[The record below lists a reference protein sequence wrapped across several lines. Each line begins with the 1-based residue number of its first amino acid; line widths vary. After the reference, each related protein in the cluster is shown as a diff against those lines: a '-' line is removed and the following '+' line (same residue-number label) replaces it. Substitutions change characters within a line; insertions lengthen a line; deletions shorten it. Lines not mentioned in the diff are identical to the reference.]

1 MRAGYRIALFSIWA
15 LSLLLTSSVL
25 SVHNHAIFKTGN
37 NTPIDT
43 SPQRE
48 GLTQDIPVNSPPY
61 ASGDT
66 GTNRYSSN
74 SSSFQKNWQTMPF
87 LSHGTAVKNIANVTV
102 LKSGA
107 GEYMPMDSVG
117 ISTGFQPS
125 TTSSS
130 AQGNA
135 NPGDVFCGQGIQA
148 CGNVAYQGGIV
159 MHDAQFVIDVWA
171 GCGSDGCYDVCN
183 GQHLFEPSAGDVA
196 DCHYIFLQELY
207 LQDFCDEG
215 GIGPGGL
222 FAVINQYTDGTGT
235 GLGSC
240 SLQGGLASE
249 SGGGFSVKYTYDP
262 TDFPSNGSNC
272 VGVTP
277 CLSDGDIRDSA
288 LRAADSL
295 GDSCVPNGIQCAVLV
310 LIPFNACLFTDNG
323 DTFCPQA
330 NVVKFCAY
338 HDVFVPLE
346 DPSNPPKILMYASMP
361 VAAAASG

>member
-1 MRAGYRIALFSIWA
+1 MRAGYRIALFSIWV
-15 LSLLLTSSVL
+15 LSLLLTGSVL

-61 ASGDT
+61 ASRDT
-66 GTNRYSSN
+66 GANRYSSN

-87 LSHGTAVKNIANVTV
+87 LSHGTAVKNIGNVTV

-117 ISTGFQPS
+117 ISTGSQPS

-183 GQHLFEPSAGDVA
+183 GQHLFEPSAGDAA

-249 SGGGFSVKYTYDP
+249 SSGGFSVNYVYDP
-262 TDFPSNGSNC
+262 TPFPDDGDNC
-272 VGVTP
+272 GGVTP
-277 CLSDGDIRDSA
+277 CLSDYDIQQSA
-288 LRAADSL
+288 ARAANFV
-295 GDSCVPNGIQCAVLV
+295 GDSCIPDGHCEVLV
-310 LIPFNACLFTDNG
+310 LIPFNVCQDG
-323 DTFCPQA
+323 FCPQTTIS
-330 NVVKFCAY
+330 KFCAY
-338 HDVFVPLE
+338 HGVSVLQTL
-346 DPSNPPKILMYASMP
+346 PSILMYASMP
-361 VAAAASG
+361 